1 MDTEQKLKQWQQAG
15 LLEQETAERIL
26 AFEKRQP
33 TPKKLPLLLMIGLIF
48 LSLAIFSF
56 VAANWQAIPDL
67 AKVLLM
73 LALMWLFYTIAH
85 FSEKKAFGS
94 PLLFR
99 VIGLAMFGA
108 ALLTAAQTFHF
119 PLANSVLPWAMFLAT
134 LAHYFYWRHLIYSVI
149 GFFFGA
155 LVLLSFMPD
164 IGWLEWIIFI
174 AVALAWFYFSKESA
188 PVAFSWILLFSS
200 GFMLWG
206 LVDYDS
212 AVWPIWTLFALVLL
226 LLIVPETKQ
235 RMIRP
240 LYLIAAGM
248 LIVVYLAVRGQT
260 FIGLVDESQLG
271 EAIALAVAGIGV
283 LLLSFFKF
291 RSLMWVAVPGIIGLL
306 LFDETAIGLAVAA
319 ELSALAYL
327 IIAQRQ
333 NEPVGLGF
341 VYFIV
346 VQFVIYIIYAW
357 ERLDMSVF
365 FLIGALL
372 LFLLSAVAWWINRRK
387 EGVKP

>member
-15 LLEQETAERIL
+15 LLDQETTEQIL

-33 TPKKLPLLLMIGLIF
+33 APKKLPLLLMIGLIF
-48 LSLAIFSF
+48 FSLAIFSF
-56 VAANWQAIPDL
+56 IAANWQAIPDL
-67 AKVLLM
+67 AKVMLM
-73 LALMWLFYTIAH
+73 LALMWIFYSIAL

-108 ALLTAAQTFHF
+108 TLLVAAQTFHF
-119 PLANSVLPWAMFLAT
+119 PLANSALPWAMFLAA
-134 LAHYFYWRHLIYSVI
+134 LAHFFYWKNLIYSVI
-149 GFFFGA
+149 GFLFGGA
-155 LVLLSFMPD
+155 VLISFLPD
-164 IGWLEWIIFI
+164 IGWLEWGIFI
-174 AVALAWFYFSKESA
+174 AIATGWFYFSKSFA
-188 PVAFSWILLFSS
+188 PVAFSWILLFAS

-212 AVWPIWTLFALVLL
+212 SLWPIWTLFALVLL
-226 LLIVPETKQ
+226 LLIAPENKQ
-235 RMIRP
+235 RTIRP
-240 LYLIAAGM
+240 LYLLAAGM
-248 LIVVYLAVRGQT
+248 LLVAYLAVRGQT
-260 FIGLVDESQLG
+260 FISIIDASHMA
-271 EAIALAVAGIGV
+271 EAIALAIAGVGV
-283 LLLSFFKF
+283 LVLCFFKF
-291 RSLMWVAVPGIIGLL
+291 RSLMWIAIAGSIGLL
-306 LFDETAIGLAVAA
+306 LFDETAIGLTVVA

-333 NEPVGLGF
+333 NEPLGLGF

-357 ERLDMSVF
+357 DRLDMSLF

-372 LFLLSAVAWWINRRK
+372 LFLLSAIAWWINRRK

>member
-15 LLEQETAERIL
+15 LLDQETAGKIL
-26 AFEKRQP
+26 AFEKQLPAR
-33 TPKKLPLLLMIGLIF
+33 KKLPLLLMIGLIF
-48 LSLAIFSF
+48 FSLAIFSF
-56 VAANWQAIPDL
+56 IAANWQAIPDL

-73 LALMWLFYTIAH
+73 LALMWIFYSIAF

-108 ALLTAAQTFHF
+108 TLLVAAQTFHF
-119 PLANSVLPWAMFLAT
+119 PLANSALPWAMYLAA
-134 LAHYFYWRHLIYSVI
+134 LAHFLYWRKLIYSVI

-155 LVLLSFMPD
+155 AVLISFLPD
-164 IGWLEWIIFI
+164 IGWLEWGIFI
-174 AVALAWFYFSKESA
+174 VITAGWFYFSKNFA
-188 PVAFSWILLFSS
+188 PVAFSWILLFAS

-212 AVWPIWTLFALVLL
+212 SLWPIWTLFALVLL
-226 LLIVPETKQ
+226 LLIAPENKQ

-240 LYLIAAGM
+240 LYLLASGM
-248 LIVVYLAVRGQT
+248 LLVVYLAVRGQT
-260 FIGLVDESQLG
+260 FISIIDASHMA
-271 EAIALAVAGIGV
+271 EAIALAVAGVGV
-283 LLLSFFKF
+283 LVLCFFKF
-291 RSLMWVAVPGIIGLL
+291 RSLMWIAITGSIGLL
-306 LFDETAIGLAVAA
+306 LFDETAIGLAVVA

-333 NEPVGLGF
+333 NEPLGLGF

-346 VQFVIYIIYAW
+346 VQFVIYIVYAW
-357 ERLDMSVF
+357 DRLDMSLF

-372 LFLLSAVAWWINRRK
+372 LFLLSAIAWWINRKK

>member
-1 MDTEQKLKQWQQAG
+1 MNTEQKLKQWQQAG
-15 LLEQETAERIL
+15 LLEQETAEQIL

-33 TPKKLPLLLMIGLIF
+33 APKKLPLLLMIGLIF
-48 LSLAIFSF
+48 FSLAIFSF
-56 VAANWQAIPDL
+56 IAANWQAIPDL
-67 AKVLLM
+67 AKVMLM
-73 LALMWLFYTIAH
+73 LALMWLFYSIAY
-85 FSEKKAFGS
+85 FSEKKAFGN

-108 ALLTAAQTFHF
+108 TLLVTAQTFHF
-119 PLANSVLPWAMFLAT
+119 PLANSILPWAMFLAA
-134 LAHYFYWRHLIYSVI
+134 LAHLFYWKHLIYSVI

-155 LVLLSFMPD
+155 SVLLSFMPD
-164 IGWLEWIIFI
+164 IGWLEWAIFI
-174 AVALAWFYFSKESA
+174 AITLAWFYFRKEFAS
-188 PVAFSWILLFSS
+188 VVFSWILLFAS

-212 AVWPIWTLFALVLL
+212 SLWPIWTLFALVLL
-226 LLIVPETKQ
+226 LLAVPENKQ

-248 LIVVYLAVRGQT
+248 LLVAYLAVRGQT
-260 FIGLVDESQLG
+260 FIGLVDESHIA
-271 EAIALAVAGIGV
+271 EAIALAAAGIGI
-283 LLLSFFKF
+283 LALCFFKF
-291 RSLMWVAVPGIIGLL
+291 RSLMWIAVAGSIGLL
-306 LFDETAIGLAVAA
+306 LFDETAIGLAVVA
-319 ELSALAYL
+319 ELTALAYL

-333 NEPVGLGF
+333 NEPLGMGF

-357 ERLDMSVF
+357 ERLDMSLF

-372 LFLLSAVAWWINRRK
+372 LFLLSGIAWWINRRK
-387 EGVKP
+387 EGVTP

>member
-1 MDTEQKLKQWQQAG
+1 MDTEQKLNQWQKAG
-15 LLEQETAERIL
+15 LLDQETAERIL

-33 TPKKLPLLLMIGLIF
+33 APKKLPLLLMIGLIF
-48 LSLAIFSF
+48 FSLAIFSF
-56 VAANWQAIPDL
+56 IAANWQAIPDL
-67 AKVLLM
+67 AKVLMM
-73 LALMWLFYTIAH
+73 LALMWIFYSIAY

-94 PLLFR
+94 PLFFR

-108 ALLTAAQTFHF
+108 TLLVAAQTFHF
-119 PLANSVLPWAMFLAT
+119 PLANSALPWAMFLAT
-134 LAHYFYWRHLIYSVI
+134 LAHFFYWRNLIYAVI

-155 LVLLSFMPD
+155 AVLISFLPD
-164 IGWLEWIIFI
+164 IGWLEWGIFI
-174 AVALAWFYFSKESA
+174 AITVIWFYFSKSFA
-188 PVAFSWILLFSS
+188 PVAFSWILLFAS

-212 AVWPIWTLFALVLL
+212 SLWPIWTLFALVLL
-226 LLIVPETKQ
+226 LLIAPENKQ

-240 LYLIAAGM
+240 LYLLAAGM
-248 LIVVYLAVRGQT
+248 LLVSYLAVRGQT
-260 FIGLVDESQLG
+260 FISVIDDSHMA
-271 EAIALAVAGIGV
+271 EAIALAIAGIGILV
-283 LLLSFFKF
+283 LCFFKF
-291 RSLMWVAVPGIIGLL
+291 RSIMWIAVTGSIGLL
-306 LFDETAIGLAVAA
+306 LFDETAIGLAVVA

-327 IIAQRQ
+327 VIAQRQ
-333 NEPVGLGF
+333 NEPLGLGF

-357 ERLDMSVF
+357 DRLDMSLF

-387 EGVKP
+387 EGVKT

>member
-1 MDTEQKLKQWQQAG
+1 MDTEQKLKQWQEAG
-15 LLEQETAERIL
+15 LLDPETAERIS

-33 TPKKLPLLLMIGLIF
+33 SPKKLPLLLMIGLIF
-48 LSLAIFSF
+48 FSLAIFSF
-56 VAANWQAIPDL
+56 IAANWQAIPDL

-73 LALMWLFYTIAH
+73 LALMWLFYSIAYS
-85 FSEKKAFGS
+85 SEKKALGS

-108 ALLTAAQTFHF
+108 TLLVAAQTFHF
-119 PLANSVLPWAMFLAT
+119 PLANSLLPWIMFLAA
-134 LAHYFYWRHLIYSVI
+134 LAHYFYWRHLVYSVI

-155 LVLLSFMPD
+155 TVLLSFLPD
-164 IGWLEWIIFI
+164 IGWVEWGFFI
-174 AVALAWFYFSKESA
+174 AVAVAWFYFSKSFA
-188 PVAFSWILLFSS
+188 PIAFSWLLLFAS

-212 AVWPIWTLFALVLL
+212 LLWPIWTLFALMLL
-226 LLIVPETKQ
+226 LLIAPENKQ
-235 RMIRP
+235 QQIRP
-240 LYLIAAGM
+240 FYLLAAGM
-248 LIVVYLAVRGQT
+248 LLVAYLAVRGQT
-260 FIGLVDESQLG
+260 FISLVDESHLA
-271 EAIALAVAGIGV
+271 EAITLAVAAVGV
-283 LLLSFFKF
+283 LALSFFNF
-291 RSLMWVAVPGIIGLL
+291 RSLLWVAVPGLIGLL
-306 LFDETAIGLAVAA
+306 LFDETAIGLAVVA

-333 NEPVGLGF
+333 NEPLGLGF

-357 ERLDMSVF
+357 ERLDMSLF

-372 LFLLSAVAWWINRRK
+372 LFLLSAIAWWINRRK
-387 EGVKP
+387 EGVER

>member
-1 MDTEQKLKQWQQAG
+1 MNTEEKLKRWQQEG
-15 LLEQETAERIL
+15 LLDQDTAEQIL

-33 TPKKLPLLLMIGLIF
+33 APKKLPLLLIIGLIF
-48 LSLAIFSF
+48 FSLAIFSF
-56 VAANWQAIPDL
+56 IAANWQAIPDL

-73 LALMWLFYTIAH
+73 LALMWIFYSIAY

-108 ALLTAAQTFHF
+108 TLLVAAQTFHF
-119 PLANSVLPWAMFLAT
+119 PLANSAVPWAMFLAA
-134 LAHYFYWRHLIYSVI
+134 LAHHFYWRDLIYSII

-155 LVLLSFMPD
+155 AVLMSFLPD
-164 IGWLEWIIFI
+164 IGWLEWSIFI
-174 AVALAWFYFSKESA
+174 AITLAWFYFSKSFA
-188 PVAFSWILLFSS
+188 PVAFSWILLFAS

-212 AVWPIWTLFALVLL
+212 SLWPIWTLFALVPLL
-226 LLIVPETKQ
+226 LLVPEKKQ
-235 RMIRP
+235 QMIRP
-240 LYLIAAGM
+240 LYLLAAGM
-248 LIVVYLAVRGQT
+248 LLVAYLAVRGQT
-260 FIGLVDESQLG
+260 FIPLVNESHMA
-271 EAIALAVAGIGV
+271 EAIALALAGIGV
-283 LLLSFFKF
+283 LILSFFKF
-291 RSLMWVAVPGIIGLL
+291 RSIMWVAVTGSIGLL
-306 LFDETAIGLAVAA
+306 LFDETAIGLAVIA

-333 NEPVGLGF
+333 NEALGLGF

-357 ERLDMSVF
+357 ERLDMSLF

>member
-33 TPKKLPLLLMIGLIF
+33 TPRKLPLLLMIGLIF

-56 VAANWQAIPDL
+56 IAANWQAIPDL

-73 LALMWLFYTIAH
+73 LALMWVFYTLAH

-108 ALLTAAQTFHF
+108 SLLTAAQTFHF
-119 PLANSVLPWAMFLAT
+119 PLANSVLPWAMFIAT
-134 LAHYFYWRHLIYSVI
+134 LAHYFYWKHLIYSVI

-155 LVLLSFMPD
+155 SVLISFMPD

-174 AVALAWFYFSKESA
+174 AAALAWFYFSKEFA
-188 PVAFSWILLFSS
+188 PVAFSWILLFAS

-212 AVWPIWTLFALVLL
+212 LVWPIWTLFALVLL
-226 LLIVPETKQ
+226 LLVVPENKQ
-235 RMIRP
+235 QMIRP
-240 LYLIAAGM
+240 LYLITAGM
-248 LIVVYLAVRGQT
+248 LLVVYLAVRGQT
-260 FIGLVDESQLG
+260 FIELVDESHVG
-271 EAIALAVAGIGV
+271 EAIALAIAGIGV
-283 LLLSFFKF
+283 LILSFFKF
-291 RSLMWVAVPGIIGLL
+291 RSLMWIAIAGAIGLL
-306 LFDETAIGLAVAA
+306 LFDETAIGLAVVA

-333 NEPVGLGF
+333 NKPLGLGF
-341 VYFIV
+341 VYFII

-357 ERLDMSVF
+357 ERLDMSLF

-387 EGVKP
+387 EGVTP

>member
-1 MDTEQKLKQWQQAG
+1 MDIEQKLKQWQQAG
-15 LLEQETAERIL
+15 LLEQATAEQIL

-33 TPKKLPLLLMIGLIF
+33 TRRKLPLLLMIGLIF

-56 VAANWQAIPDL
+56 IAANWLAIPDL

-73 LALMWLFYTIAH
+73 LGLMWLFYTIAH

-119 PLANSVLPWAMFLAT
+119 PLANSVLPWAMFIAT
-134 LAHYFYWRHLIYSVI
+134 LAHFFYWKHLIYAVI

-155 LVLLSFMPD
+155 SVLISFMPD
-164 IGWLEWIIFI
+164 IGWLEWLIFI
-174 AVALAWFYFSKESA
+174 AVTVAWFYFCQEFA
-188 PVAFSWILLFSS
+188 PVVFSWILLFAS

-212 AVWPIWTLFALVLL
+212 LVWPIWTLFSLVLL
-226 LLIVPETKQ
+226 LLVIPETKQ
-235 RMIRP
+235 QMIRP
-240 LYLIAAGM
+240 LYLITAGM
-248 LIVVYLAVRGQT
+248 LVVVYLAVRGQT
-260 FIGLVDESQLG
+260 FIGLVDDSHLG
-271 EAIALAVAGIGV
+271 EAIALAIAGSGV
-283 LLLSFFKF
+283 LILSFFKF
-291 RSLMWVAVPGIIGLL
+291 RSLMWIAVTGTIGLL
-306 LFDETAIGLAVAA
+306 LFDETAIGLAVVA

-333 NEPVGLGF
+333 NKPLGLGF
-341 VYFIV
+341 VYFII

-357 ERLDMSVF
+357 ERLDMSLF

-372 LFLLSAVAWWINRRK
+372 LFLLSAIAWWINRRK
-387 EGVKP
+387 EGVTP

>member
-1 MDTEQKLKQWQQAG
+1 M
-15 LLEQETAERIL
+15 
-26 AFEKRQP
+26 
-33 TPKKLPLLLMIGLIF
+33 
-48 LSLAIFSF
+48 
-56 VAANWQAIPDL
+56 
-67 AKVLLM
+67 
-73 LALMWLFYTIAH
+73 
-85 FSEKKAFGS
+85 
-94 PLLFR
+94 
-99 VIGLAMFGA
+99 
-108 ALLTAAQTFHF
+108 
-119 PLANSVLPWAMFLAT
+119 
-134 LAHYFYWRHLIYSVI
+134 
-149 GFFFGA
+149 
-155 LVLLSFMPD
+155 
-164 IGWLEWIIFI
+164 
-174 AVALAWFYFSKESA
+174 
-188 PVAFSWILLFSS
+188 
-200 GFMLWG
+200 
-206 LVDYDS
+206 
-212 AVWPIWTLFALVLL
+212 
-226 LLIVPETKQ
+226 
-235 RMIRP
+235 
-240 LYLIAAGM
+240 
-248 LIVVYLAVRGQT
+248 VYLAVRGQT